1 MNATRILI
9 VDDSTTNNILLQ
21 SILEE
26 EGFHVDVAFSGKEA
40 LTLVNKQTPSLILL
54 DIMMP
59 EIDGISLLRQLQANA
74 QTQAIPVVMVTAKD
88 DEYSREE
95 SILAGAKDFLT
106 KPIDVNL
113 VIQKVKSLVN

>member
-1 MNATRILI
+1 MNAKRILI

-26 EGFHVDVAFSGKEA
+26 EDFKVDVAFSGNEA
-40 LTLVNKQTPSLILL
+40 IKLIHRQLPNLILL

-59 EIDGISLLRQLQANA
+59 EIDGISLLRELRANE
-74 QTQAIPVVMVTAKD
+74 QTRAIPVIMVTAKD

-95 SILAGAKDFLT
+95 SMLAGANGFLT
-106 KPIDVNL
+106 KPIDVDL
-113 VIQKVKSLVN
+113 VVQKVKSLVS

>member
-1 MNATRILI
+1 MDAKRILI

-21 SILEE
+21 SLLEE

-40 LTLVNKQTPSLILL
+40 LKFIEKQQPALILL

-59 EIDGISLLRQLQANA
+59 EIDGISLLRKLQSEGA
-74 QTQAIPVVMVTAKD
+74 TQSVPVVMVTAKD

-95 SILAGAKDFLT
+95 SLLAGAKDFLT
-106 KPIDVNL
+106 KPIDVEL
-113 VIQKVKSLVN
+113 VISKVKSLTA

>member
-1 MNATRILI
+1 MDSKRILI

-26 EGFHVDVAFSGKEA
+26 EGFRVDVAFSGQEA
-40 LTLVNKQTPSLILL
+40 LNLVEKQKPALILL

-59 EIDGISLLRQLQANA
+59 EIDGITLLRKIQKEQA
-74 QTQAIPVVMVTAKD
+74 TKSIPVVMVTAKD

-95 SILAGAKDFLT
+95 SMLAGATDFLT
-106 KPIDVNL
+106 KPIDVDL
-113 VIQKVKSLVN
+113 VISKVKALMS

>member
-40 LTLVNKQTPSLILL
+40 LTLVNKQPPSLILL

-106 KPIDVNL
+106 KPIDVDL

>member
-106 KPIDVNL
+106 KPIDVDL